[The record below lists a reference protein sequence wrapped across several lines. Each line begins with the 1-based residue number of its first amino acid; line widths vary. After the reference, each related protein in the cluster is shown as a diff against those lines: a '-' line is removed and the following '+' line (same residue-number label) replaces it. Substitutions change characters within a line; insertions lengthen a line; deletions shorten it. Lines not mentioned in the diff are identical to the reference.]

1 MLTMEVPGLVCNVPL
16 PKEDRQRPQDM
27 HKVHIRNYISISHQS
42 SIVSARD
49 VSERGRWRNMSSE
62 MKERESLFLPHSA
75 RTHRVCFQFA
85 PQKRRPRTYSNGERL
100 HTDVTKSEIDEC
112 SSHVA
117 QMNLMNFWETNCR
130 SAKLLRIHLGSRCE
144 RGSLLIICGDELVCG
159 GVRGTSGVRS
169 LRRTITS

>member
-1 MLTMEVPGLVCNVPL
+1 MEASCLVFKCNVPVPTKKIDSDL
-16 PKEDRQRPQDM
+16 KICIPLHTE
-27 HKVHIRNYISISHQS
+27 HIRNYISTSHQS

-100 HTDVTKSEIDEC
+100 HTYVTKSEVDEC
-112 SSHVA
+112 LSHVA
-117 QMNLMNFWETNCR
+117 QMNLMNSWESNC
-130 SAKLLRIHLGSRCE
+130 SYCESKDLAAK
-144 RGSLLIICGDELVCG
+144 GSLW
-159 GVRGTSGVRS
+159 
-169 LRRTITS
+169 